1 MTAEALNSAELN
13 SPQSLPATPILSLY
27 PSGAV
32 SVALSLC
39 PAAWIPTEAALA
51 RHVIDAPA
59 IDLAQ
64 MSVTTAELAKV
75 GALVRIM

>member
-32 SVALSLC
+32 SVALSL
-39 PAAWIPTEAALA
+39 
-51 RHVIDAPA
+51 
-59 IDLAQ
+59 
-64 MSVTTAELAKV
+64 
-75 GALVRIM
+75 VRTRTFTPL